1 MLTENQI
8 KLICEEIQSYPYVK
22 SILVTGSYIYGTPSE
37 ASDLDIRMIVDDK
50 KFEKAHWDDLW
61 RFNVRIEAFYNT
73 VDSIEFYMEQARKGM
88 SLPKIIHFWAN
99 GKIVYDPEGR
109 ARKLQES
116 AKNIWR
122 QGNYTYSPIDK

>member
-8 KLICEEIQSYPYVK
+8 NVICKEIQTYPYVK
-22 SILVTGSYIYGTPSE
+22 AILVTGSYIYGSPNET
-37 ASDLDIRMIVDDK
+37 SDLDIRMIVDDK

-73 VDSIEFYMEQARKGM
+73 VESIELYMDQAKKGVV
-88 SLPKIIHFWAN
+88 LPKIIHFWAN
-99 GKIVYDPEGR
+99 GKIIYDPEGF
-109 ARKLQES
+109 AKKLQES

-122 QGNYTYSPIDK
+122 QGNYKYSPIIK